1 MSEGPSDGWTDAV
14 ADTWTARGAGAAGDP
29 DQAAGGLPVD
39 SALVARLRAE
49 VTDRLD
55 ARLQADEAAGLPR
68 LSPADQRQFGRQ
80 LISEALEAEARAA
93 VAAGRPALDLAAED
107 AVAQAVA
114 DALFGLGRL
123 QRLLD
128 DPQIENINAQ
138 GCDQVFVRY
147 ADGTRA
153 RVDPIADSDQE
164 LVDLLRLAA
173 ARMGLGERRFDLGS
187 PRLSLQLPD
196 GSRLFAVM
204 AVTGRPSLAVRR
216 HRYLKLSLD
225 DLVQLGTLD
234 VCLGELLGAA
244 VRAHLNL
251 ILCGATNSGKT
262 TLLRALAA
270 EIGPEERL
278 ITIEDSLEL
287 DLGRYPELHP
297 DLVALEA
304 REPNVEGEG
313 EVTQADLVRWALRM
327 SPDRVI
333 VGEVRGEEVLP
344 MLNAMSQ
351 GNDGSMCTV
360 HAGSSRGAFGKL
372 ATYAIQAPERLPLE
386 ATNLLIANAINLVV
400 FIHHDRHTG
409 QRTVASVREVTGAEG
424 PLVTSNEVFTPGPGR
439 RAVPAAPLRAETL
452 DVLVEAGFD
461 PGLLERR
468 EGWWDTTAPRLD
480 GDRQVLA

>member
-1 MSEGPSDGWTDAV
+1 MSQAEAG
-14 ADTWTARGAGAAGDP
+14 TWIGAGAGRDRDLPAGS
-29 DQAAGGLPVD
+29 LPVD
-39 SALVARLRAE
+39 RALVARLRAE
-49 VTDRLD
+49 VTDRLE

-68 LSPADQRQFGRQ
+68 MSPADQRQFGRQ
-80 LISEALEAEARAA
+80 LISEALEAEARGA
-93 VAAGRPALDLAAED
+93 VAAGRPALDLATED

-138 GCDQVFVRY
+138 GYDQVFVRY

-153 RVDPIADSDQE
+153 RVDPIADSDAE
-164 LVDLLRLAA
+164 LIDLLRLAA
-173 ARMGLGERRFDLGS
+173 TRMGLGERRFDLGS

-204 AVTGRPSLAVRR
+204 AVTGRPSLSIRR

-234 VCLGELLGAA
+234 VALREFLGAA
-244 VRAHLNL
+244 VRGYQNL
-251 ILCGATNSGKT
+251 IVCGGTGSGKT

-270 EIGPEERL
+270 EIPPEERL

-287 DLGRYPELHP
+287 DLGRYLELHP

-360 HAGSSRGAFGKL
+360 HAGSSRGTFGKL

-400 FIHHDRHTG
+400 FIQNDRRTG
-409 QRTVASVREVTGAEG
+409 RRTVASVREVTGAEG
-424 PLVTSNEVFTPGPGR
+424 PLVLSNEVFKPGPGR
-439 RAVPAAPLRAETL
+439 RAVPGAPLQAETL
-452 DVLVEAGFD
+452 DALVDAGFD

-468 EGWWDTTAPRLD
+468 EGWWDAPD
-480 GDRQVLA
+480 AWVGGNWQVRT

>member
-1 MSEGPSDGWTDAV
+1 MSQAEAG
-14 ADTWTARGAGAAGDP
+14 TWIGAGAGRDRALPAGS
-29 DQAAGGLPVD
+29 LPID
-39 SALVARLRAE
+39 GALVARLRAG
-49 VTDRLD
+49 VTDRLE
-55 ARLQADEAAGLPR
+55 ARLHADEAAGLPR
-68 LSPADQRQFGRQ
+68 LDPADQRQYGRQ
-80 LISEALEAEARAA
+80 LISEALEGEARAA
-93 VAAGRPALDLAAED
+93 VAAGQPALDLAAED

-128 DPQIENINAQ
+128 DPEIENINAQ
-138 GCDQVFVRY
+138 GGDRVFVRY

-164 LVDLLRLAA
+164 LIDLLRLAA

-204 AVTGRPSLAVRR
+204 AVTGRPSVAVRR

-225 DLVQLGTLD
+225 DLVELGTLD
-234 VCLGELLGAA
+234 LGLREFLGAA
-244 VRAHLNL
+244 VRGYQNL
-251 ILCGATNSGKT
+251 IVCGGTASGKT

-270 EIGPEERL
+270 EIPPQERL

-400 FIHHDRHTG
+400 FIHHDRRSG
-409 QRTVASVREVTGAEG
+409 RRTVASVREVTGAEG
-424 PLVTSNEVFTPGPGR
+424 PLVMSNEIFKPGPGR
-439 RAVPAAPLRAETL
+439 RAVPGAPLRAETL
-452 DVLVEAGFD
+452 DALVEAGFD

-468 EGWWDTTAPRLD
+468 EGWWATPAPRL
-480 GDRQVLA
+480 GGNGQART

>member
-1 MSEGPSDGWTDAV
+1 MSDAG
-14 ADTWTARGAGAAGDP
+14 ADTWTGRGVGVGRDIGTP
-29 DQAAGGLPVD
+29 VGGPAVD

-68 LSPADQRQFGRQ
+68 MSPADQRQFGRQ
-80 LISEALEAEARAA
+80 LVAEALEAEARAA

-123 QRLLD
+123 QRLLA
-128 DPQIENINAQ
+128 DPEIENINAQ
-138 GCDQVFVRY
+138 GADQVFVRY

-164 LVDLLRLAA
+164 LIDLLRLAA

-204 AVTGRPSLAVRR
+204 AVTGRPSLSVRR

-225 DLVQLGTLD
+225 DLVELGTLD
-234 VCLGELLGAA
+234 LALREFLGAA
-244 VRAHLNL
+244 VRGYQNL
-251 ILCGATNSGKT
+251 IVCGGTASGKT

-270 EIGPEERL
+270 EIPPSERL

-287 DLGRYPELHP
+287 DLGRYRELHP

-304 REPNVEGEG
+304 RHAEALEAVRQTI
-313 EVTQADLVRWALRM
+313 TQAAGARAGGSSTVSDAAISPAHPCADQPRWTCRRALQRRHPR
-327 SPDRVI
+327 SPPARAGGLPWVSGLRGDR
-333 VGEVRGEEVLP
+333 GGLRPPEQRTEVLHVRQH
-344 MLNAMSQ
+344 S
-351 GNDGSMCTV
+351 
-360 HAGSSRGAFGKL
+360 GA
-372 ATYAIQAPERLPLE
+372 P
-386 ATNLLIANAINLVV
+386 
-400 FIHHDRHTG
+400 
-409 QRTVASVREVTGAEG
+409 
-424 PLVTSNEVFTPGPGR
+424 
-439 RAVPAAPLRAETL
+439 
-452 DVLVEAGFD
+452 
-461 PGLLERR
+461 RR
-468 EGWWDTTAPRLD
+468 ELLVHLDRSQDHGRIHGQAVCTHSNRLQ
-480 GDRQVLA
+480 RKR